1 MCTKIVS
8 VCWENR
14 TNENERTLLYF
25 EPCSCCHCP
34 EQTFVYSK
42 TSKLQKKKSK
52 IQRHKGYCIICI
64 YSRFWM
70 EVQSQQRLATTWT
83 METSGQS
90 WFLVHL
96 ETNNCNQ
103 EENNTLF
110 DDNHKMHCDCMH
122 CMHRRRSNPFFVC
135 EIIAVKN
142 ERPLRWTLFRWR
154 LIFDLI
160 RPFYKNKWFRPS
172 YQSESKMVLTF
183 AQMKRCTA
191 AT

>member
-1 MCTKIVS
+1 MSSFSNPRTLLYYLVLAVSAARQFWVNTPWKYIVLCVCTKIVS

-42 TSKLQKKKSK
+42 TSKLQKKKKSK
-52 IQRHKGYCIICI
+52 TQRHKGYCIICS

-103 EENNTLF
+103 EENITLF
-110 DDNHKMHCDCMH
+110 DDNHKMQ
-122 CMHRRRSNPFFVC
+122 RSNSFCVWNNC
-135 EIIAVKN
+135 GKKWTTVAVDSIPMK
-142 ERPLRWTLFRWR
+142 
-154 LIFDLI
+154 ID
-160 RPFYKNKWFRPS
+160 FRP
-172 YQSESKMVLTF
+172 YKTF
-183 AQMKRCTA
+183 L
-191 AT
+191 